1 MTDPDAAQRAR
12 EWLERQLADLGQL
25 RNATRRDQTFK
36 TWRQQTLTVIQRVW
50 PGETR
55 RVDRFRRI
63 PFSPPAPHAT
73 EAQVRESYERGW
85 GEAGVLLRDFLA
97 EINLLGLPQVR
108 AAGTYAGSETEAAMG
123 PMPALGGQAGPR
135 PVLAMPPA
143 DAGRPAAMPP
153 KDGGRPAVTQ
163 PADAARPT
171 ETPPADAGRPAV
183 TQPKDDGF
191 GDDIGRAM
199 DRLLGRS
206 PASRGP
212 ASTPRPA
219 PADAAPEP
227 DSPAAELVR
236 LAGELE
242 ALGLSPTRAASA
254 RAALLALARAARS
267 EVPPWELVG
276 EVLGHAGA
284 TPELARRVLPLLLE
298 FIATAA

>member
-1 MTDPDAAQRAR
+1 MTDPDAALRAR

-25 RNATRRDQTFK
+25 RNATRRDHNFK

-63 PFSPPAPHAT
+63 PFSPPTPPAT
-73 EAQVRESYERGW
+73 DRQTREYYERGW
-85 GEAGVLLRDFLA
+85 GEAGVLLREFFA

-108 AAGTYAGSETEAAMG
+108 GAGTYAGSETEAAMG
-123 PMPALGGQAGPR
+123 PMPALGGRDAPW
-135 PVLAMPPA
+135 PVAAAAPP
-143 DAGRPAAMPP
+143 DASPAAAP
-153 KDGGRPAVTQ
+153 
-163 PADAARPT
+163 
-171 ETPPADAGRPAV
+171 
-183 TQPKDDGF
+183 QPKDAGF

-199 DRLLGRS
+199 DRLLSRS
-206 PASRGP
+206 PVFRGS
-212 ASTPRPA
+212 ASTPRLA

-227 DSPAAELVR
+227 DSPTAELVR

-242 ALGLSPTRAASA
+242 TLGLSPTRAASA

-267 EVPPWELVG
+267 KTPPWELVG

-284 TPELARRVLPLLLE
+284 TPALARRVLPLLLE
-298 FIATAA
+298 FIAAAA

>member
-97 EINLLGLPQVR
+97 EINLLGLPQIR

-123 PMPALGGQAGPR
+123 PMPALGGQDEPW

-143 DAGRPAAMPP
+143 DAGRPAATQP
-153 KDGGRPAVTQ
+153 KDAGRPTAM
-163 PADAARPT
+163 
-171 ETPPADAGRPAV
+171 PPADAVRSTA

-219 PADAAPEP
+219 PVDATPEP

-284 TPELARRVLPLLLE
+284 TPALARRVLPLLLE

>member
-12 EWLERQLADLGQL
+12 EWLERQLAELGQL
-25 RNATRRDQTFK
+25 RNATRRDHNFK

-63 PFSPPAPHAT
+63 PFSPPTPHAT
-73 EAQVRESYERGW
+73 AAQVRDCYERGW
-85 GEAGVLLRDFLA
+85 GEAGVLLREFLA
-97 EINLLGLPQVR
+97 EINLLGLPQVWV
-108 AAGTYAGSETEAAMG
+108 AGTYAGSETEAAMG
-123 PMPALGGQAGPR
+123 PMPALGGQDGPTSAA
-135 PVLAMPPA
+135 PAASQAA
-143 DAGRPAAMPP
+143 DA
-153 KDGGRPAVTQ
+153 
-163 PADAARPT
+163 
-171 ETPPADAGRPAV
+171 TPVP
-183 TQPKDDGF
+183 QSKDDGF

-206 PASRGP
+206 PLLRSP
-212 ASTPRPA
+212 ASVPAPA

-227 DSPAAELVR
+227 GSPAAELVR

-242 ALGLSPTRAASA
+242 ALGLSPTRAGSA
-254 RAALLALARAARS
+254 RAALLALARAVQS

-284 TPELARRVLPLLLE
+284 TPALARRVLPLLLE

>member
-1 MTDPDAAQRAR
+1 MTDPDAALRAR

-25 RNATRRDQTFK
+25 RNATRRDHNFK

-50 PGETR
+50 PGEAR

-63 PFSPPAPHAT
+63 PFSPPTAHAT
-73 EAQVRESYERGW
+73 DAQVREYYERGW
-85 GEAGVLLRDFLA
+85 GEAGVLLREFLA

-123 PMPALGGQAGPR
+123 QMPALGGQDAPW
-135 PVLAMPPA
+135 PVAAVAPV
-143 DAGRPAAMPP
+143 DAGAPAA
-153 KDGGRPAVTQ
+153 TQ
-163 PADAARPT
+163 PTDA
-171 ETPPADAGRPAV
+171 E
-183 TQPKDDGF
+183 F

-206 PASRGP
+206 PAFRSS
-212 ASTPRPA
+212 ASTPLPA
-219 PADAAPEP
+219 QPDAAPEP
-227 DSPAAELVR
+227 DSPAAELMR
-236 LAGELE
+236 IADELE
-242 ALGLSPTRAASA
+242 ALGLSPTRVGSA
-254 RAALLALARAARS
+254 RAALLALARTARS

-284 TPELARRVLPLLLE
+284 TPALARRVLPLLLE

>member
-25 RNATRRDQTFK
+25 RNATRRDQNFK

-55 RVDRFRRI
+55 RMDRFRRI
-63 PFSPPAPHAT
+63 PFSAPTSHAT
-73 EAQVRESYERGW
+73 DRQMRDYYERGW
-85 GEAGVLLRDFLA
+85 GEAGVLLREFIA
-97 EINLLGLPQVR
+97 EINLLGLPQIR

-123 PMPALGGQAGPR
+123 PMPALGGQEAPWPVAAAAPVDAGP
-135 PVLAMPPA
+135 
-143 DAGRPAAMPP
+143 PAAS
-153 KDGGRPAVTQ
+153 
-163 PADAARPT
+163 
-171 ETPPADAGRPAV
+171 E
-183 TQPKDDGF
+183 PKDDGF

-199 DRLLGRS
+199 DRLL
-206 PASRGP
+206 SRAPVFRGSS
-212 ASTPRPA
+212 STPRPA

-227 DSPAAELVR
+227 DSPAAELLR

-242 ALGLSPTRAASA
+242 ALGLSPTRAGSA
-254 RAALLALARAARS
+254 RAALLALARAAQS

-284 TPELARRVLPLLLE
+284 TPALARRVLPLLLE
-298 FIATAA
+298 FIAAAA